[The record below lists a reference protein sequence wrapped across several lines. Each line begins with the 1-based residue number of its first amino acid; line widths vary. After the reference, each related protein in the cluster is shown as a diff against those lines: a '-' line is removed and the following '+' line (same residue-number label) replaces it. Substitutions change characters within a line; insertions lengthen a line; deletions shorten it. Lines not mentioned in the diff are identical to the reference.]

1 VSDEHQD
8 PELTR
13 AERPRRRRVRLRSR
27 RRQATR
33 RARRAR
39 AALRERKA
47 RLERLGVRYFNRRA
61 RALPKVELE
70 DAIHFLNPNERRALR
85 RIQWGAIL
93 RAFLVG
99 ALSASVVASAM
110 VVLLPLKGDESGG
123 AWHHVATYWGLVGA
137 IGVVTAIAE
146 VGFMYWDSLRS
157 VHSLAHAAGLDI
169 FGGGEDSDS
178 ERAAVAAALARA
190 ALELPNPPEEIFGVD
205 PHRELSRVRLVF
217 VTLMYK
223 AKISLT
229 NFVLKA
235 LVRRMLGRAG
245 VRTWLHYVGVP
256 VTAAWNATVS
266 FVVLRE
272 ARIRVMG
279 PSAVMEYVSLILDR
293 EPPLGRAGRQAAMRA
308 VGCCIISTRDMHPNL
323 RALLSHLRERLRIEE
338 HEALDD
344 RARFLSDLEEL
355 APSERVLVLRL
366 LYLSAIIDGRVAR
379 AERRLVNRALSI
391 CGLPPDDGTLNEIKR
406 AFVHGDPAPAQRLRA
421 IGSAVV
427 GAPAPGLA

>member
-1 VSDEHQD
+1 M
-8 PELTR
+8 
-13 AERPRRRRVRLRSR
+13 
-27 RRQATR
+27 R

-39 AALRERKA
+39 TALRERKA
-47 RLERLGVRYFNRRA
+47 RLERLGVRYFSRRA
-61 RALPKVELE
+61 KALPKIELA
-70 DAIHFLNPNERRALR
+70 DAIHVLNPSERRALR
-85 RIQWGAIL
+85 RIQWGAIT

-99 ALSASVVASAM
+99 ALSAAVVASAM
-110 VVLLPLKGDESGG
+110 VLLLPIRGG
-123 AWHHVATYWGLVGA
+123 HAADATWHQIVTYWGLVGA
-137 IGVVTAIAE
+137 IGVVTAVFE

-169 FGGGEDSDS
+169 FAGAEDPDA

-190 ALELPNPPEEIFGVD
+190 ALELPNPPDEIFGVD
-205 PHRELSRVRLVF
+205 PHRDMSKIRLIF
-217 VTLMYK
+217 VTLIYK

-279 PSAVMEYVSLILDR
+279 PSAAMEYVSAILDR
-293 EPPLGRAGRQAAMRA
+293 EPPLSRAGRQAAMRA

-323 RALLSHLRERLRIEE
+323 RALLAHLRQRLRVRQ
-338 HEALDD
+338 HEAFDD
-344 RARFLSDLEEL
+344 RERFLADLNAL
-355 APSERVLVLRL
+355 YPNERVLVLRL
-366 LYLSAIIDGRVAR
+366 LFLAAIIDGRVAR
-379 AERRLVNRALSI
+379 AERRLVDRALSI
-391 CGLPPDDGTLNEIKR
+391 CNLPPDDGTLDELKQ
-406 AFVHGDPAPAQRLRA
+406 AFVRGDPAPAQRLRA
-421 IGSAVV
+421 IGGVIGDDMAVGV
-427 GAPAPGLA
+427 T